1 MGHFKGD
8 ILKVMIVDDEKLALS
23 RLQRLLNENGIEDI
37 TAFNNPVD
45 ALKEITKTKFD
56 AVFLDIS
63 MPNISGFEL
72 ADSIIA
78 LEPKTFIVFQTAYE
92 EYALEA
98 FKKGGIG
105 YLVKPIESEAIK
117 NILEK
122 INMFKANSLD
132 ESKKILGKRGD
143 KLYLIDLNDI
153 YYIKADLDEVI
164 IKIKEADA
172 YVRRKIG
179 DLETLLSGKN
189 FFRIHRSYIVNVDKI
204 KSMKSVEQSKLQIY
218 FDGITEVITSSKEG
232 AKEFREYLER
242 RSL

>member
-1 MGHFKGD
+1 
-8 ILKVMIVDDEKLALS
+8 LKVMIVDDEKLALD
-23 RLQRLLNENGIEDI
+23 RLKRLLNENGIEDI
-37 TAFNNPVD
+37 TEFNNPVV

-56 AVFLDIS
+56 VVFLDIS

-72 ADSIIA
+72 ADSIINI
-78 LEPKTFIVFQTAYE
+78 EPKTFIVFQTAYE
-92 EYALEA
+92 EFALKA
-98 FKKGGIG
+98 FQSGGMG
-105 YLVKPIESEAIK
+105 YLVKPIESNDIK

-122 INMFKANSLD
+122 IRLFKSSNLD

-143 KLYLIDLNDI
+143 KLYLIDINEI

-164 IKIKEADA
+164 IRIKEADA

-179 DLETLLSGKN
+179 DLETLLNGKN

-204 KSMKSVEQSKLQIY
+204 KSMRSVEQSKLEIS
-218 FDGITEVITSSKEG
+218 FDGIGEIITSSKEG
-232 AKEFREYLER
+232 AKDFREYIER

>member
-1 MGHFKGD
+1 
-8 ILKVMIVDDEKLALS
+8 MIVDDESLALS
-23 RLQRLLNENGIEDI
+23 RLKRLLNENGIEDI
-37 TAFNNPVD
+37 TAFDNPIE

-63 MPNISGFEL
+63 MPNITGLEL
-72 ADSIIA
+72 ADSIIQ
-78 LEPKTFIVFQTAYE
+78 LEPKTFIIFQTAYSE
-92 EYALEA
+92 FALEA
-98 FKKGGIG
+98 YKSGGMG
-105 YLVKPIESEAIK
+105 YLVKPIDSNNIK

-122 INMFKANSLD
+122 VRNFKSSLNE

-143 KLYLIDLNDI
+143 KLYLIDISDI

-164 IKIKEADA
+164 VRIKDADT

-189 FFRIHRSYIVNVDKI
+189 FFRVHRSYIVNVDKI
-204 KSMKSVEQSKLQIY
+204 KSMKSVEQSKLQIS
-218 FDGITEVITSSKEG
+218 FEGIDEIVTSSKEG
-232 AKEFREYLER
+232 AKDFREYIER

>member
-1 MGHFKGD
+1 
-8 ILKVMIVDDEKLALS
+8 MIVDDESLALS
-23 RLQRLLNENGIEDI
+23 RLKRLLNENGIEDI
-37 TAFNNPVD
+37 TAFDNPIE

-63 MPNISGFEL
+63 MPNITGLEL
-72 ADSIIA
+72 ADSIIQ
-78 LEPKTFIVFQTAYE
+78 LEPKTFIIFQTAYSE
-92 EYALEA
+92 FALEA
-98 FKKGGIG
+98 YKSGGMG
-105 YLVKPIESEAIK
+105 YLIKPIESNDIK

-122 INMFKANSLD
+122 VRNFKNSLNE

-143 KLYLIDLNDI
+143 KLYLIDISDI

-164 IKIKEADA
+164 VRIKDADA

-189 FFRIHRSYIVNVDKI
+189 FFRVHRSYIVNVDKI
-204 KSMKSVEQSKLQIY
+204 KSMKSVEQSKLQIF
-218 FDGITEVITSSKEG
+218 FDGIDEIITSSKEG
-232 AKEFREYLER
+232 AKDFREYIER

>member
-1 MGHFKGD
+1 
-8 ILKVMIVDDEKLALS
+8 MIVDDESLALS
-23 RLQRLLNENGIEDI
+23 RLKRLLNENGIEDI
-37 TAFNNPVD
+37 TAFDNPIE

-63 MPNISGFEL
+63 MPNITGLEL
-72 ADSIIA
+72 ADSIIQV
-78 LEPKTFIVFQTAYE
+78 EPKTFIIFQTAYSE
-92 EYALEA
+92 FALEA
-98 FKKGGIG
+98 YKSGGMG
-105 YLVKPIESEAIK
+105 YLVKPIESNDIK

-122 INMFKANSLD
+122 VRNFKSSLSE

-143 KLYLIDLNDI
+143 KLYLIDINDI

-164 IKIKEADA
+164 VRIKDADA

-189 FFRIHRSYIVNVDKI
+189 FFRVHRSYIVNVDKI
-204 KSMKSVEQSKLQIY
+204 KSMKSVEQSKLQIF
-218 FDGITEVITSSKEG
+218 FDGIDEIITSSKEG
-232 AKEFREYLER
+232 AKDFREYIER

>member
-1 MGHFKGD
+1 
-8 ILKVMIVDDEKLALS
+8 MIVDDESLALS
-23 RLQRLLNENGIEDI
+23 RLKRLLNENGIEDI
-37 TAFNNPVD
+37 TAFDNPID

-63 MPNISGFEL
+63 MPNITGLEL
-72 ADSIIA
+72 ANSIIQ
-78 LEPKTFIVFQTAYE
+78 LEPKTFIIFQTAYSE
-92 EYALEA
+92 FALEA
-98 FKKGGIG
+98 YKSGGMG
-105 YLVKPIESEAIK
+105 YLVKPIESNDIK

-122 INMFKANSLD
+122 VRNFKTTSNE

-143 KLYLIDLNDI
+143 KLYLIDINDI

-204 KSMKSVEQSKLQIY
+204 KSMRSVEQSKLEIS
-218 FDGITEVITSSKEG
+218 FDGIAEIITSSKEG
-232 AKEFREYLER
+232 AKDFREYIER

>member
-1 MGHFKGD
+1 
-8 ILKVMIVDDEKLALS
+8 MIVDDEKLALD
-23 RLQRLLNENGIEDI
+23 RLKRLLNENGIEDI
-37 TAFNNPVD
+37 TEFNNPVV

-56 AVFLDIS
+56 VVFLDIS

-72 ADSIIA
+72 ADSIINI
-78 LEPKTFIVFQTAYE
+78 EPKTFIVFQTAYE
-92 EYALEA
+92 EFALKA
-98 FKKGGIG
+98 FQSGGMG
-105 YLVKPIESEAIK
+105 YLVKPIESNDIK

-122 INMFKANSLD
+122 IRLFKSSNVD

-143 KLYLIDLNDI
+143 KLYLIDINEI

-164 IKIKEADA
+164 IRIKEADA

-179 DLETLLSGKN
+179 DLETLLNGKN

-204 KSMKSVEQSKLQIY
+204 KSMRSVEQSKLEIS
-218 FDGITEVITSSKEG
+218 FDGIGEIITSSKEG
-232 AKEFREYLER
+232 AKDFREYIER

>member
-1 MGHFKGD
+1 
-8 ILKVMIVDDEKLALS
+8 MIVDDESLALS
-23 RLQRLLNENGIEDI
+23 RLKRLLNENGIEDI
-37 TAFNNPVD
+37 TAFDNPIE

-63 MPNISGFEL
+63 MPNITGLEL
-72 ADSIIA
+72 ADSIIQ
-78 LEPKTFIVFQTAYE
+78 LEPKTFIIFQTAHSE
-92 EYALEA
+92 FALEA
-98 FKKGGIG
+98 FKSGGIG
-105 YLVKPIESEAIK
+105 YLIKPIESNDIK

-122 INMFKANSLD
+122 IKSFNTSTKE

-143 KLYLIDLNDI
+143 KLYLIDINDI

-179 DLETLLSGKN
+179 DLETLLSGNN

-204 KSMKSVEQSKLQIY
+204 KSMRSVEQSKLEIS
-218 FDGITEVITSSKEG
+218 FNGIAEIITSSKEG
-232 AKEFREYLER
+232 AKDFREYIER

>member
-1 MGHFKGD
+1 
-8 ILKVMIVDDEKLALS
+8 MIVDDESLALS
-23 RLQRLLNENGIEDI
+23 RLKRLLNENGIEDI
-37 TAFNNPVD
+37 TAFDNPID

-63 MPNISGFEL
+63 MPNITGLEL
-72 ADSIIA
+72 ADSIIQ
-78 LEPKTFIVFQTAYE
+78 LEPKTFIIFQTAYSE
-92 EYALEA
+92 FALEA
-98 FKKGGIG
+98 YKSGGMG
-105 YLVKPIESEAIK
+105 YLVKPIDSNDIK

-122 INMFKANSLD
+122 VRNFKSSLNE

-143 KLYLIDLNDI
+143 KLYLIDISDI

-164 IKIKEADA
+164 VRIKDADT

-189 FFRIHRSYIVNVDKI
+189 FFRVHRSYIVNVDKI
-204 KSMKSVEQSKLQIY
+204 KSMRSVEQSKLEIS
-218 FDGITEVITSSKEG
+218 FEGISEIITSSKEG
-232 AKEFREYLER
+232 AKDFREYIER

>member
-1 MGHFKGD
+1 
-8 ILKVMIVDDEKLALS
+8 MIVDDESLALS
-23 RLQRLLNENGIEDI
+23 RLKRLLNENGIEDI
-37 TAFNNPVD
+37 TAFDNPIE

-63 MPNISGFEL
+63 MPNITGLEL
-72 ADSIIA
+72 ADSIIQ
-78 LEPKTFIVFQTAYE
+78 LEPKTFIIFQTAYSE
-92 EYALEA
+92 FALEA
-98 FKKGGIG
+98 YKSGGMG
-105 YLVKPIESEAIK
+105 YLVKPIESNDIK

-122 INMFKANSLD
+122 VRNFKSSLSE

-143 KLYLIDLNDI
+143 KLYLIDINDI

-164 IKIKEADA
+164 VRIKDADA

-189 FFRIHRSYIVNVDKI
+189 FFRVHRSYIVNVDKI
-204 KSMKSVEQSKLQIY
+204 KSMKSVEQSKLQIS
-218 FDGITEVITSSKEG
+218 FDGIDEIITSSKEG
-232 AKEFREYLER
+232 AKDFREYIER

>member
-1 MGHFKGD
+1 
-8 ILKVMIVDDEKLALS
+8 MIVDDESLALS
-23 RLQRLLNENGIEDI
+23 RLKRLLNENGIEDI
-37 TAFNNPVD
+37 TAFDNPIE

-63 MPNISGFEL
+63 MPNITGLEL
-72 ADSIIA
+72 ADSIIQ
-78 LEPKTFIVFQTAYE
+78 LEPKTFIIFQTAHSE
-92 EYALEA
+92 FALEA
-98 FKKGGIG
+98 FKSGGMG
-105 YLVKPIESEAIK
+105 YLIKPIESNDIK

-122 INMFKANSLD
+122 IKNFTASTKE

-143 KLYLIDLNDI
+143 KLYLIDINDI

-164 IKIKEADA
+164 IRIKEADA

-204 KSMKSVEQSKLQIY
+204 KSMRSVEQSKLEIS
-218 FDGITEVITSSKEG
+218 FEGISEIITSSKEG
-232 AKEFREYLER
+232 AKEFREYIER

>member
-1 MGHFKGD
+1 
-8 ILKVMIVDDEKLALS
+8 MIVDDESLALS
-23 RLQRLLNENGIEDI
+23 RLKRLLNENGIEDI
-37 TAFNNPVD
+37 TAFDNPID

-63 MPNISGFEL
+63 MPNITGLEL
-72 ADSIIA
+72 ADSIIQ
-78 LEPKTFIVFQTAYE
+78 LEPKTFIIFQTAYSE
-92 EYALEA
+92 FALEA
-98 FKKGGIG
+98 YKNGGMG
-105 YLVKPIESEAIK
+105 YLVKPIESNDIK

-122 INMFKANSLD
+122 VRNFKSSLSE

-143 KLYLIDLNDI
+143 KLYLIDINDI

-164 IKIKEADA
+164 VRIKDADA

-189 FFRIHRSYIVNVDKI
+189 FFRVHRSYIVNVDKI
-204 KSMKSVEQSKLQIY
+204 KSMKSVEQSKLQIS
-218 FDGITEVITSSKEG
+218 FDGIAEIITSSKEG
-232 AKEFREYLER
+232 AKDFREYIER

>member
-1 MGHFKGD
+1 
-8 ILKVMIVDDEKLALS
+8 MIVDDESLALS
-23 RLQRLLNENGIEDI
+23 RLKRLLNENGIEDI
-37 TAFNNPVD
+37 TAFDNPIE

-63 MPNISGFEL
+63 MPNITGLEL
-72 ADSIIA
+72 ADSIIQ
-78 LEPKTFIVFQTAYE
+78 LEPKTFIIFQTAYSE
-92 EYALEA
+92 FALEA
-98 FKKGGIG
+98 YKSGGMG
-105 YLVKPIESEAIK
+105 YLVKPIESNDIK

-122 INMFKANSLD
+122 VRNFKSSLNE

-143 KLYLIDLNDI
+143 KLYLIDINDI

-164 IKIKEADA
+164 VRIKDADA

-189 FFRIHRSYIVNVDKI
+189 FFRVHRSYIVNVDKI
-204 KSMKSVEQSKLQIY
+204 KSMKSVEQSKLQIS
-218 FDGITEVITSSKEG
+218 FDGIDEIITSSKEG
-232 AKEFREYLER
+232 AKDFREYIER